1 MSTFVRS
8 VLSPLKL
15 APSSFTK
22 VHVLLSPS
30 LHEKTNGIGEHI
42 NEQPSSSSPYLPA
55 SSLPALVEQCP
66 SLNAGSFNP
75 SPQLPSGHLQT
86 IYSTLADTVD
96 LDIVHYTRSVLL
108 LPESGIISLDE
119 CDHEPDF
126 KDANRPTI
134 VLTHGLT
141 GGSQESYVRHCVKKL
156 ALPRSEGGPGYRC
169 IVVNFRGCANTPV
182 TSSQLYSAAKTSDLR
197 CAILYIRHK
206 YPDSPLVGVGYSLG
220 ANVMA
225 KYLGEEGDDTPLL
238 GGIVCAAPFDLKKGS
253 DLMENNTVRR
263 HIYSRAMNGN
273 LSRLG
278 TRHAATLDLN
288 KDLRPY
294 LDILI
299 DPICGQKFAKE
310 RGETCGNSN
319 KTLKFVDDC
328 LTRMV
333 GGYSSPYGE
342 FPFETSDDYYNYGG
356 ALNFL
361 KGLKR
366 PMLALN
372 ADDDPIVSAESV
384 EGLRHLMG
392 YEDQSNP
399 DHYGHTDFIVLA
411 TTQGGG
417 HLGWWQ
423 GIRQPTRWLHAPVTD
438 FAKALFN
445 ETKKIT
451 SNVQLN
457 GKASPTSTKQVIVE
471 LMPSDLLPPYLTP
484 SQRQTETAAKVEPA
498 LDRQNE
504 RYKQGARMPWLR
516 TQILQH
522 APLLHPS
529 MARQGWQ
536 GGEPLNEK
544 EFTIDSKGSISQKDQ
559 EVAKGWCAFEGT
571 MILDSNRAE
580 VGYLELPPW
589 TRVAGAGEHFQG
601 GKQLP
606 GEYGL
611 SEGESGDGTIAG
623 L

>member
-30 LHEKTNGIGEHI
+30 LNDSPTN
-42 NEQPSSSSPYLPA
+42 SSYLPA
-55 SSLPALVEQCP
+55 SSLPTLVEQCP
-66 SLNAGSFNP
+66 SLSNGSFTP

-86 IYSTLADTVD
+86 IYSTLADTI
-96 LDIVHYTRSVLL
+96 DIDVVHYTRSVLL

-119 CDHEPDF
+119 CDHEPEY
-126 KDANRPTI
+126 KDADRPTMVI
-134 VLTHGLT
+134 THGLT
-141 GGSQESYVRHCVKKL
+141 GGSQESYVRHCIKKL

-197 CAILYIRHK
+197 CAILYIRKK
-206 YPDSPLVGVGYSLG
+206 YPESPLVGVGYSLG

-225 KYLGEEGDDTPLL
+225 KYLGEEGDNTPLL

-273 LSRLG
+273 LGRLG

-288 KDLRPY
+288 KDLRPF

-299 DPICGQKFAKE
+299 DPACGQQYAKE
-310 RGETCGNSN
+310 RGETSGNSS

-333 GGYSSPYGE
+333 GGYSKPYGE

-372 ADDDPIVSAESV
+372 ADDDPIVSAASV

-392 YEDQSNP
+392 YEDESNP
-399 DHYGHTDFIVLA
+399 DKYGHTDFIVLA

-438 FAKALFN
+438 FARALFN
-445 ETKKIT
+445 ESKKQAPSDDIVNKT
-451 SNVQLN
+451 
-457 GKASPTSTKQVIVE
+457 TTRQVLVE
-471 LMPSDLLPPYLTP
+471 LMPSELLPPYLSP
-484 SQRQTETAAKVEPA
+484 SQRELAKETKVEPA
-498 LDRQNE
+498 LPKQDE
-504 RYKQGARMPWLR
+504 EYKQGARMPWLR
-516 TQILQH
+516 THVLEH

-536 GGEPLNEK
+536 GDEPLKEK
-544 EFTIDSKGSISQKDQ
+544 EFTVDANGSVS
-559 EVAKGWCAFEGT
+559 EVDEEIAKGWCAFEGT
-571 MILDSNRAE
+571 MVLDTKRPE
-580 VGYLELPPW
+580 VGYLELPKW
-589 TRVAGAGEHFQG
+589 TRVAGAGDHFQG
-601 GKQLP
+601 GKQLA
-606 GEYGL
+606 GEYGNMIE
-611 SEGESGDGTIAG
+611 SESGDGTIAG

>member
-1 MSTFVRS
+1 MSTFIRS

-22 VHVLLSPS
+22 VHILLSPS
-30 LHEKTNGIGEHI
+30 LSDTTTKEAST
-42 NEQPSSSSPYLPA
+42 SSTYLPVT
-55 SSLPALVEQCP
+55 SLPTLVEQCP
-66 SLNAGSFNP
+66 SLSNGSFTP

-96 LDIVHYTRSVLL
+96 IDVVHYTRSVLL

-119 CDHEPDF
+119 CDHEPEY
-126 KDANRPTI
+126 KDETRPTVVI
-134 VLTHGLT
+134 THGLT
-141 GGSQESYVRHCVKKL
+141 GGSQESYVRHCIKKL
-156 ALPRSEGGPGYRC
+156 ALPRSEGGPGFRC

-206 YPDSPLVGVGYSLG
+206 YPQSPLVGVGYSLG

-225 KYLGEEGDDTPLL
+225 KYLGEEGDNTPLL

-253 DLMENNTVRR
+253 DLMENNTIRR
-263 HIYSRAMNGN
+263 NIYSRAMNGN
-273 LSRLG
+273 LGRLG

-299 DPICGQKFAKE
+299 DPASGQQYAKE
-310 RGETCGNSN
+310 RGETSGSSS

-333 GGYSSPYGE
+333 GGYSKPYGE

-372 ADDDPIVSAESV
+372 ADDDPIVSAASV

-392 YEDQSNP
+392 YEDESKP
-399 DHYGHTDFIVLA
+399 DKYGHTDFIVLA

-445 ETKKIT
+445 ESKKQDLNEDKL
-451 SNVQLN
+451 SNE
-457 GKASPTSTKQVIVE
+457 TRTRQVLVE
-471 LMPSDLLPPYLTP
+471 LMPSELLPPYLLP
-484 SQRQTETAAKVEPA
+484 SQREEEKDAKIEPA
-498 LDRQNE
+498 LDRQDQK
-504 RYKQGARMPWLR
+504 YKQGARLPWLR
-516 TQILQH
+516 THVLED

-536 GGEPLNEK
+536 GGEPLKEK
-544 EFTIDSKGSISQKDQ
+544 DFSIDAKGNFPEKDQ
-559 EVAKGWCAFEGT
+559 EISKGWCAFEGT
-571 MILDSNRAE
+571 MILDTKRPE
-580 VGYLELPPW
+580 VGYLELPKW
-589 TRVAGAGEHFQG
+589 TRVAGSGEHFQG
-601 GKQLP
+601 GKELA
-606 GEYGL
+606 GEYN
-611 SEGESGDGTIAG
+611 SNGDGTIAG

>member
-22 VHVLLSPS
+22 VHILLSPS
-30 LHEKTNGIGEHI
+30 LSETTTKEAST
-42 NEQPSSSSPYLPA
+42 SSTYLPA
-55 SSLPALVEQCP
+55 TSLPTLVEQCP
-66 SLNAGSFNP
+66 SLSKGSFTP

-96 LDIVHYTRSVLL
+96 IDVVHYTRSVLL

-119 CDHEPDF
+119 CDHEPEY
-126 KDANRPTI
+126 KDENRPTVVI
-134 VLTHGLT
+134 THGLT
-141 GGSQESYVRHCVKKL
+141 GGSQESYVRHCIKKL

-206 YPDSPLVGVGYSLG
+206 YPQSPLVGVGYSLG

-225 KYLGEEGDDTPLL
+225 KYLGEEGDNTPLL

-253 DLMENNTVRR
+253 DLMENNTIRR
-263 HIYSRAMNGN
+263 NIYSRAMNGN
-273 LSRLG
+273 LGRLG

-299 DPICGQKFAKE
+299 DPASGQQYAKE
-310 RGETCGNSN
+310 RGETSGNSS

-333 GGYSSPYGE
+333 GGYSKPYGE

-372 ADDDPIVSAESV
+372 ADDDPIVSAASV

-392 YEDQSNP
+392 YEDESNP
-399 DHYGHTDFIVLA
+399 DKYGHTDFIVLA

-445 ETKKIT
+445 ESKKQGLNEDKL
-451 SNVQLN
+451 SNE
-457 GKASPTSTKQVIVE
+457 TTTRQVLVE
-471 LMPSDLLPPYLTP
+471 LMPSELLPLYLLP
-484 SQRQTETAAKVEPA
+484 SQREERKDAIIEPA
-498 LDRQNE
+498 LDRQDQK
-504 RYKQGARMPWLR
+504 YKQGARLPWLR
-516 TQILQH
+516 THVLEE

-544 EFTIDSKGSISQKDQ
+544 DFSIDAKGNFPEKDQ
-559 EVAKGWCAFEGT
+559 EIAKGWCAFEGT
-571 MILDSNRAE
+571 MILDTKRPE
-580 VGYLELPPW
+580 VGYLELPKW

-601 GKQLP
+601 GKELA
-606 GEYGL
+606 GDYG
-611 SEGESGDGTIAG
+611 SNEDGTIAG